1 MSADISIPPAAES
14 PAPGTGSPGESEPAA
29 ASASPRR
36 RRFRPRHAIIAGI
49 ALVLLLFAGW
59 TGITYWQLVSAS
71 NSFDEGDFAASEAAG
86 HRFLEM
92 SPFEAHKGHFAIGT
106 ARAADGDLDTA
117 HSELETALS
126 TAPPADEC
134 AVRINLALVQE
145 TQGNDFRDA
154 EDTDAANERYD
165 AATATLTNAPE
176 ECRPSGSGTDERMS
190 QQEERVGESQEQMNN
205 PQEPGKGEDGGGEG
219 EGGDSG
225 EDGGQS
231 GGGGQSGESSG
242 GDTGEQQG
250 GSGGDDPQS
259 GESGEEDERLK
270 ELEKRSR
277 ESEQRHSETNGGGS
291 GSGVRQPG
299 SKPW

>member
-1 MSADISIPPAAES
+1 ARPPLFPYTTLFRSRPDRPGEGADDAGGLRVHVGAVHPPRRLARGRGRPRGPTHPGARLPHDPGEDTMSADISIPPAAES
-14 PAPGTGSPGESEPAA
+14 PAPGTGSPGESEPA
-29 ASASPRR
+29 SASPRR
-36 RRFRPRHAIIAGI
+36 RRFRPRRAIIAGI

-145 TQGNDFRDA
+145 TQGNDFRDS

-205 PQEPGKGEDGGGEG
+205 PQEPGEGEDGGDEG

-225 EDGGQS
+225 ED
-231 GGGGQSGESSG
+231 
-242 GDTGEQQG
+242 
-250 GSGGDDPQS
+250 
-259 GESGEEDERLK
+259 
-270 ELEKRSR
+270 
-277 ESEQRHSETNGGGS
+277 
-291 GSGVRQPG
+291 
-299 SKPW
+299 